1 MIMQMNTIE
10 NNKNCVV
17 YITHILN
24 VDIVKYLLY
33 LKEEIHGIMD
43 FIVLYDCAKDEMIT
57 DNYSYFEFYKFD
69 SKKLEGFFFQKDRL
83 LANPLI
89 ALIDCAKHYNYKHYL
104 LVEYDII
111 FNGSFRNFVEK
122 INIDDN
128 VDYIHIASDI
138 EGGPEKHWPI
148 KYIKDNPFDNLYFAW
163 CQLFYISRKLLHEA
177 EMFIKVN
184 DSFHYE
190 FLLPTIAYNG
200 KFIVRQFENFGY
212 NFQLSWGPVEKY
224 EDKYIYERK
233 KNTFYHPIKNLGI
246 VDFVHTQ
253 KIE

>member
-1 MIMQMNTIE
+1 MNTIE

-89 ALIDCAKHYNYKHYL
+89 ALIDW
-104 LVEYDII
+104 IT
-111 FNGSFRNFVEK
+111 
-122 INIDDN
+122 
-128 VDYIHIASDI
+128 YILPAI
-138 EGGPEKHWPI
+138 
-148 KYIKDNPFDNLYFAW
+148 L
-163 CQLFYISRKLLHEA
+163 
-177 EMFIKVN
+177 KV
-184 DSFHYE
+184 
-190 FLLPTIAYNG
+190 
-200 KFIVRQFENFGY
+200 VRRSIG
-212 NFQLSWGPVEKY
+212 L
-224 EDKYIYERK
+224 
-233 KNTFYHPIKNLGI
+233 
-246 VDFVHTQ
+246 
-253 KIE
+253 